1 MSILNFPRLH
11 FQGFARIHA
20 PTGHQN
26 GMVDLST
33 NTAYMQG
40 QPFDLSRPLSEYHEY
55 LQSTGSRYN
64 DRGEWD
70 EAGAFSTAKGWDF
83 GGNGHFAIEAKIVS
97 TQREPGQIDLNDVV
111 VGRSVDLWG
120 HHNEYLGTTFNRAR
134 IFDVDPASNW
144 TTTVMIGQ
152 LTFGREGASPEVP
165 NFLSA
170 PVSGLQPAR
179 WQNFNY
185 IQDLPEHCLNRE
197 FQRSSVHQFTVDKA
211 APDFF
216 WGEEVAQSPT
226 VERLR
231 QAMERE
237 DVLGL
242 VVQLSLS
249 NMSAPLQPD
258 SATFWNLHGSIGL
271 WCEGESS
278 TYPAGRLLIPAG
290 GVDRVSQRLKSP
302 LMMQSLP
309 TQTKTAIDIGLT
321 VGGASAL
328 RLPYGQ
334 SIAPPLSNLSVRV
347 TDRGVSLN
355 AITAVPCIDRA
366 PQAGPGPTHVIGPG
380 RDLGELEL
388 RTIKSQQLVAT
399 IPRQAYQQEA
409 HRLTSGII
417 DLPLAAA
424 WDDLRT
430 AIAQEGL
437 SLIGTMP
444 DGQKRVLLEEQEIN
458 LQIDEAAL
466 FLEFPNRKLGE
477 DYAVEVAVRSFVRGE
492 PAPIESVYLSQYY
505 NPRGLPQLRHEF
517 ERDPAKVGR
526 DFHYPSSSQLNMLE
540 FKPGKQAETRDFTTS
555 CVLATDRQG
564 LGWLTI
570 RGCQSGTT
578 RVLLSTDPQALPV
591 DRYHPDAAELS
602 FDNDD
607 LLGFWSGA
615 GSFAV
620 RVMPDD
626 WHLADIADRDVDFD
640 LIYKEILAY
649 YELCFSFMKAEV
661 FSLADKC
668 KVETYARLMWQMCDP
683 QNKNKTYYMPPTRE
697 LSQPKAMLLYKYLQN
712 QQQVG
717 YVPDPTPTIKRTQRS
732 IADRDELVVALR
744 QAAEL
749 EVAVMLQ
756 YIYAAYS
763 IPNYVTGKEYVQRGL
778 WTPAQLNL
786 ACGDGQETHNYGMR
800 GVLLEIS
807 HEEMIHFLMVNNILM
822 AMGEPFYPASPN
834 FGEIDRTIPIDVDLA
849 LEPLNANSIHRFMR
863 LEMPDFLAEELAERE
878 VEDPIA
884 DRLHSYGSLSELY
897 RQIRQ
902 AIEQIPDLFITKKAP
917 AGGEHHLFLR
927 EDFNQHHPHY
937 QLQVEDVKSALFAID
952 LITEQG
958 EGCDANSPKF
968 DRSHYQQFRQMAAAL
983 AQQQFAIDKNDPIPW
998 NPAYPAL
1005 RNPTLYSRDHS
1016 TSVVTA
1022 AETVT
1027 VMQICDECYFIMMQL
1042 MVQHFGL
1049 MPNGSLRRSK
1059 LMNAAIDIMAGM
1071 VRPLGELLMTMPSG
1085 KRGRTA
1091 GPSFNMTTPPA
1102 YIPTPE
1108 IAYQAIARRF
1118 EKLSHQAKK
1127 CPAISSTVTEL
1138 FDFYVGFFTE
1148 MAID

>member
-26 GMVDLST
+26 GLVDLST

-40 QPFDLSRPLSEYHEY
+40 QPFDLDRPISEYHEY
-55 LQSTGSRYN
+55 LQSAGSRFN

-97 TQREPGQIDLNDVV
+97 AQREPGQIDLNDVV

-120 HHNEYLGTTFNRAR
+120 HHNEYLGTTFNRTR

-144 TTTVMIGQ
+144 TTTIMIGQ
-152 LTFGREGASPEVP
+152 LTFGRQGTSQEVP
-165 NFLSA
+165 NLFSA
-170 PVSGLQPAR
+170 PVAGLQPAR

-185 IQDLPEHCLNRE
+185 IQDLPAHCLNRE
-197 FQRSSVHQFTVDKA
+197 FQRSSVHQFSVAKD

-216 WGEEVAQSPT
+216 WGEEVANSPT
-226 VERLR
+226 VELLR

-258 SATFWNLHGSIGL
+258 SATFWNLHGTIGL
-271 WCEGESS
+271 WCDGESS

-290 GVDRVSQRLKSP
+290 VRQE
-302 LMMQSLP
+302 
-309 TQTKTAIDIGLT
+309 TANST
-321 VGGASAL
+321 
-328 RLPYGQ
+328 
-334 SIAPPLSNLSVRV
+334 APPLSNLSVRV
-347 TDRGVSLN
+347 TERGVSLN

-366 PQAGPGPTHVIGPG
+366 PQSGPGPTHAIGPK

-388 RTIKSQQLVAT
+388 RTIKSHQLVAT
-399 IPRQAYQQEA
+399 IPTQAYQQEA

-417 DLPLAAA
+417 DVPLAAA
-424 WDDLRT
+424 WADLRT
-430 AIAQEGL
+430 AIEQEGL
-437 SLIGTMP
+437 YTIGTI
-444 DGQKRVLLEEQEIN
+444 DGQRRVLLEEQEIN

-466 FLEFPNRKLGE
+466 FLEFPNHQMGE
-477 DYAVEVAVRSFVRGE
+477 DYAVEVAVRSFVRGQ
-492 PAPIESVYLSQYY
+492 PAPIESVYLNQYY

-517 ERDPAKVGR
+517 ERVASPAEKRNLAKIDAPIAQRSAGKETVLVLEEVEVQER
-526 DFHYPSSSQLNMLE
+526 FHFPPSSQLNMLE
-540 FKPGKQAETRDFTTS
+540 FKPGKRAETGDFATS
-555 CVLATDRQG
+555 STIATDRQG

-570 RGCQSGTT
+570 RGCRSGTT
-578 RVLLSTDPQALPV
+578 RVLLSADSQALPV
-591 DRYHPDAAELS
+591 DRDHPDAAELS

-620 RVMPDD
+620 RVMSDD
-626 WHLADIADRDVDFD
+626 WHLANIPDRDVDFD

-661 FSLADKC
+661 FSFTDKC

-697 LSQPKAMLLYKYLQN
+697 LSEPKAMLLYKYLQN

-717 YVPDPTPTIKRTQRS
+717 YVPDPTPTTKRTQRT
-732 IADRDELVVALR
+732 IATREELVVALR

-763 IPNYVTGKEYVQRGL
+763 IPNYVTGREYVQRGL

-786 ACGDGQETHNYGMR
+786 ACGDGQETHSYGMR

-834 FGEIDRTIPIDVDLA
+834 FGEIDRYCPIDVDLA

-863 LEMPDFLAEELAERE
+863 LEMPDFLAEELAEDRD
-878 VEDPIA
+878 VENPIA
-884 DRLHSYGSLSELY
+884 DKLHSYGSLSELY

-902 AIEQIPDLFITKKAP
+902 AIETIPDLFLTKNSP

-937 QLQVEDVKSALFAID
+937 QLQVEDVNSALFAID

-983 AQQQFAIDKNDPIPW
+983 AQQQFADDNSSPVPW

-1005 RNPTLYSRDHS
+1005 RNPTLHSKDCS

-1108 IAYQAIARRF
+1108 IAYQVIARRF
-1118 EKLSHQAKK
+1118 EKLSVQAQK

-1138 FDFYVGFFTE
+1138 FDFYVTFFAE
-1148 MAID
+1148 MLN

>member
-20 PTGHQN
+20 PTGHRN
-26 GMVDLST
+26 GLVDLST
-33 NTAYMQG
+33 NTAYMDG
-40 QPFDLSRPLSEYHEY
+40 QPFDLNRPTSEYHEY
-55 LQSTGSRYN
+55 LQSAGSRFN

-97 TQREPGQIDLNDVV
+97 AQREPGQIDLNDVV
-111 VGRSVDLWG
+111 VGRSIDLWG

-134 IFDVDPASNW
+134 IFDIDPASNW
-144 TTTVMIGQ
+144 TTTIMVGQ
-152 LTFGREGASPEVP
+152 LTFGRQGTSQEIP
-165 NFLSA
+165 NLFSA
-170 PVSGLQPAR
+170 PVEGLQPAR
-179 WQNFNY
+179 WQNFDY
-185 IQDLPEHCLNRE
+185 IQYLPEHCLNRE
-197 FQRSSVHQFTVDKA
+197 FQRSSVHQFTVAKA

-216 WGEEVAQSPT
+216 WGEAVAQSPT
-226 VERLR
+226 VELLR
-231 QAMERE
+231 QAMDRA

-242 VVQLSLS
+242 VVQFSLS

-258 SATFWNLHGSIGL
+258 SATFWNLHGTIGL
-271 WCEGESS
+271 WCAGESS
-278 TYPAGRLLIPAG
+278 TYPAGRLLIPAS
-290 GVDRVSQRLKSP
+290 VERP
-302 LMMQSLP
+302 E
-309 TQTKTAIDIGLT
+309 TANSK
-321 VGGASAL
+321 A
-328 RLPYGQ
+328 Q
-334 SIAPPLSNLSVRV
+334 MLSNLSVLV
-347 TDRGVSLN
+347 TERGVSVN
-355 AITAVPCIDRA
+355 AITAVPCIARA
-366 PQAGPGPTHVIGPG
+366 PQAGPGPTHAIGPK
-380 RDLGELEL
+380 RDLGDLEL
-388 RTIKSQQLVAT
+388 RTIKSHQLVAT

-417 DLPLAAA
+417 DVPLAAA
-424 WDDLRT
+424 WADLRT
-430 AIAQEGL
+430 AVAQEGL
-437 SLIGTMP
+437 SVIGTTP
-444 DGQKRVLLEEQEIN
+444 DGQKRVLIEEQEIN
-458 LQIDEAAL
+458 LQIDEAGL

-477 DYAVEVAVRSFVRGE
+477 DYAVEVAVRSFVRGQ
-492 PAPIESVYLSQYY
+492 PAPVESVYLSQYY

-517 ERDPAKVGR
+517 DRVVSPPEQLDPAKIGR
-526 DFHYPSSSQLNMLE
+526 DFHFPPSSQLDLLE
-540 FKPGKQAETRDFTTS
+540 FKPGKRSEIGDFATS
-555 CVLATDRQG
+555 CKLATDRQG
-564 LGWLTI
+564 QGWLTI

-591 DRYHPDAAELS
+591 VGVRGASAFAEASPVENRYHPDAAELS
-602 FDNDD
+602 YDNDD
-607 LLGFWSGA
+607 RLGFWSGA

-626 WHLADIADRDVDFD
+626 WHLADIPDRDVDFD
-640 LIYKEILAY
+640 LIYQEILAY

-683 QNKNKTYYMPPTRE
+683 QNKHKTYYMPPTRE

-717 YVPDPTPTIKRTQRS
+717 YVPDPTPTTKRTQRS
-732 IADRDELVVALR
+732 IDTRDELVVALR

-763 IPNYVTGKEYVQRGL
+763 IPNYVTGREYVQRGL
-778 WTPAQLNL
+778 WTLEQLNL

-822 AMGEPFYPASPN
+822 AMGEPFYPANPN
-834 FGEIDRTIPIDVDLA
+834 FGEIDRYCPIDIDLA

-878 VEDPIA
+878 VEDPLAKPAPSAIA

-902 AIEQIPDLFITKKAP
+902 AIETIPDLFITKKGP

-968 DRSHYQQFRQMAAAL
+968 DRSHYQQFRRMAAAL
-983 AQQQFAIDKNDPIPW
+983 AQQQFASDNNSPVPW

-1005 RNPTLYSRDHS
+1005 RNPTLHSKDCS

-1118 EKLSHQAKK
+1118 EKLSAQAKK

>member
-11 FQGFARIHA
+11 FHGFARIHA

-26 GMVDLST
+26 GLVDLST
-33 NTAYMQG
+33 NTAYMHG
-40 QPFDLSRPLSEYHEY
+40 QPFDLNRPTSEYHDY
-55 LQSTGSRYN
+55 LQSAGSRYN

-83 GGNGHFAIEAKIVS
+83 GGNGHFAIEAKIIS

-144 TTTVMIGQ
+144 TTTIMVGQ
-152 LTFGREGASPEVP
+152 LTFGRLGTSQEVP
-165 NFLSA
+165 NLFSA
-170 PVSGLQPAR
+170 PVEGLQPAR
-179 WQNFNY
+179 WQNFDY
-185 IQDLPEHCLNRE
+185 IQDLPAHCLNRE

-226 VERLR
+226 VELLR

-242 VVQLSLS
+242 VVQFSLS

-258 SATFWNLHGSIGL
+258 SATFWDLHGTIGL
-271 WCEGESS
+271 WCAGELS
-278 TYPAGRLLIPAG
+278 TYPADRLLIPAG
-290 GVDRVSQRLKSP
+290 SIDLQE
-302 LMMQSLP
+302 
-309 TQTKTAIDIGLT
+309 TAN
-321 VGGASAL
+321 SKM
-328 RLPYGQ
+328 
-334 SIAPPLSNLSVRV
+334 LSNLSVRV

-355 AITAVPCIDRA
+355 AITAVPCISRA
-366 PQAGPGPTHVIGPG
+366 SQSGPGPTHAIGPK
-380 RDLGELEL
+380 RDFGDLEL
-388 RTIKSQQLVAT
+388 RTIKSHQLVAT
-399 IPRQAYQQEA
+399 IPSAAYQQAA
-409 HRLTSGII
+409 HRLTSGMI
-417 DLPLAAA
+417 DVPLAAA
-424 WDDLRT
+424 WLDLQP
-430 AIAQEGL
+430 AIEQEGL
-437 SLIGTMP
+437 YAIGTMP
-444 DGQKRVLLEEQEIN
+444 DGQRRVLLEEREIN

-477 DYAVEVAVRSFVRGE
+477 DYAVEVAVRSFVRGQ
-492 PAPIESVYLSQYY
+492 PAPVAPVYLSQYY
-505 NPRGLPQLRHEF
+505 NPRGLPQLRYEF
-517 ERDPAKVGR
+517 EGDPANVGR
-526 DFHYPSSSQLNMLE
+526 DFHFPRSSQLNMLE
-540 FKPGKQAETRDFTTS
+540 FKPGKQAAAGDFDTS
-555 CVLATDRQG
+555 CKLATDH
-564 LGWLTI
+564 LGRVWLTI

-591 DRYHPDAAELS
+591 VGVGDPAAPGENRYHLDAAELS
-602 FDNDD
+602 YDNDD
-607 LLGFWSGA
+607 RLGFWAGA

-620 RVMPDD
+620 RVMIDD
-626 WHLADIADRDVDFD
+626 WHLEKIPDRDVNFD
-640 LIYKEILAY
+640 LIYQEILAY

-717 YVPDPTPTIKRTQRS
+717 YVPDPTPTPKQPQRTIDTRE
-732 IADRDELVVALR
+732 ELVVALR

-763 IPNYVTGKEYVQRGL
+763 IPNYVTGQEYVQRGL

-822 AMGEPFYPASPN
+822 AMGEPFYPANPN
-834 FGEIDRTIPIDVDLA
+834 FGEIDRTIPIDIDLA

-863 LEMPDFLAEELAERE
+863 LEMPDFLAEELPEDRE
-878 VEDPIA
+878 VADPIA
-884 DRLHSYGSLSELY
+884 DRLHRYGSLSELY

-902 AIEQIPDLFITKKAP
+902 AIETIPDLFLTKKSP

-927 EDFNQHHPHY
+927 ADFNQHHPHY

-952 LITEQG
+952 VITEQG

-983 AQQQFAIDKNDPIPW
+983 AQQQFASDNNSPVPW
-998 NPAYPAL
+998 NPAYPTL
-1005 RNPTLYSRDHS
+1005 RNPTLYSKDCS

-1022 AETVT
+1022 PETAI
-1027 VMQICDECYFIMMQL
+1027 VMQICDECYLIMMQL

-1059 LMNAAIDIMAGM
+1059 LMNAAIDIMTGM

-1091 GPSFNMTTPPA
+1091 GPSFNMPTPPG

-1118 EKLSHQAKK
+1118 EKLSERSKQ
-1127 CPAISSTVTEL
+1127 CPAISSTVTEM
-1138 FDFYVGFFTE
+1138 FDFYVTFFTE
-1148 MAID
+1148 MAI